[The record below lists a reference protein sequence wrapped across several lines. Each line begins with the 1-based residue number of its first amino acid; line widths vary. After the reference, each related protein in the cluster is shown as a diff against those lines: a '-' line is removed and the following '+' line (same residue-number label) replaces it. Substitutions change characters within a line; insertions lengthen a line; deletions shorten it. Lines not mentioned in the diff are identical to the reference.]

1 MSFQYDQYLAQHRS
15 NVKRGY
21 EWLCENLPDVIKDA
35 VNAGWQTGFAH
46 DQSKDEPDEYN
57 AYDAYFYGNNRSLKL
72 YRITSELGSYI
83 FIVIRII
90 GNIGY

>member
-46 DQSKDEPDEYN
+46 DQSKDEPDE
-57 AYDAYFYGNNRSLKL
+57 
-72 YRITSELGSYI
+72 
-83 FIVIRII
+83 
-90 GNIGY
+90 

>member
-21 EWLCENLPDVIKDA
+21 DWLCENLPEVVKDA

-46 DQSKDEPDEYN
+46 DQSKNEPDEYE
-57 AYDAYFYGNNRSLKL
+57 AYDA
-72 YRITSELGSYI
+72 
-83 FIVIRII
+83 
-90 GNIGY
+90 

>member
-46 DQSKDEPDEYN
+46 DQSKDEPMSTTLTTHI
-57 AYDAYFYGNNRSLKL
+57 FMVIIVLLKL

-90 GNIGY
+90 GNIWY